1 MGARRKPETM
11 KESPPARLRRRPSR
25 REEILRRTAHVFLE
39 RGFEIT
45 SLLDIAE
52 ALGISKAGLYYHF
65 RSKQELL
72 AAIINYGHEI
82 LELEI
87 QRELDDSRSDEEA
100 LRRLI
105 HTYALSVTR
114 EDDAAFA
121 ILAVDEM
128 RSLLPADRAQIARR
142 KRAFLALI
150 RERLDRLA
158 AAGKLRAVD
167 TATATHTLAGMV
179 LWLPKWFRQPGRLT
193 TGQMANEITELA
205 LHAVLPD
212 AGPRTSL
219 GRRLGASEVKA
230 PAAGDARSAP
240 PAAVA
245 VRRSRATRNTR
256 RPAPD
261 EPPC

>member
-1 MGARRKPETM
+1 MTGLPVHLYDYIQRRHEVKGSRTGRRASDDGRPTEDKCEGPSQPLLDSNDGRAGARR
-11 KESPPARLRRRPSR
+11 SC
-25 REEILRRTAHVFLE
+25 RRTAHVFLE

-82 LELEI
+82 LEQDI
-87 QRELDDSRSDEEA
+87 QRELADSRSDEEA

-121 ILAVDEM
+121 ILAVDDM

-158 AAGKLRAVD
+158 TAGKLREVD

-193 TGQMANEITELA
+193 IP
-205 LHAVLPD
+205 LP
-212 AGPRTSL
+212 R
-219 GRRLGASEVKA
+219 
-230 PAAGDARSAP
+230 
-240 PAAVA
+240 
-245 VRRSRATRNTR
+245 
-256 RPAPD
+256 
-261 EPPC
+261 